1 MNWRI
6 DKIEVKNFKFFKDAF
21 SLKVNRK
28 NLLLYGENGS
38 GKSSIYWSIFTHFQ
52 AYAKEKVEAQKYFTA
67 HHPQNLRN
75 RFVDDTEESYI
86 VITCWR
92 N

>member
-38 GKSSIYWSIFTHFQ
+38 GKSSIY
-52 AYAKEKVEAQKYFTA
+52 
-67 HHPQNLRN
+67 
-75 RFVDDTEESYI
+75 
-86 VITCWR
+86 
-92 N
+92 